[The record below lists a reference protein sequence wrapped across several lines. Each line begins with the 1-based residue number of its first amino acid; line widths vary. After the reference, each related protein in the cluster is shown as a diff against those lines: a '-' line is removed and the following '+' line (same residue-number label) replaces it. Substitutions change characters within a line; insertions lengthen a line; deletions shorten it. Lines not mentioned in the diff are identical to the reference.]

1 LDRLTHISRFEVD
14 LDFHLGVV
22 AVVLFYF
29 REHLI
34 ELGVGRVVF
43 NFKRHPFMH
52 RSHEGVCN
60 RLVQKEL
67 LKLRGRD
74 AGLPLSVRVYKHR
87 ETSKVCKFTI
97 HVNLDEVVFGSEL
110 GCLGHGD
117 VESGLVIED
126 RNFKGVS
133 SFSINL
139 GVKSIQLAVYKSGNN
154 NGEHLVDGVDN
165 FSVVSIKQFLQYP
178 LLKTDLKTANGDSR
192 GRLEHPVDIVGRV
205 NLNECGHSKVGHF
218 EGLYVTADKPK
229 RFGISIKLEVDIDS
243 PDCQHKV
250 VSTVHKF

>member
-1 LDRLTHISRFEVD
+1 MSGLEVD

-34 ELGVGRVVF
+34 NLGFGRVVL

-52 RSHEGVCN
+52 RSHEGVGN

-74 AGLPLSVRVYKHR
+74 AGLPLGVRVYKHR

-110 GCLGHGD
+110 GCLSHG
-117 VESGLVIED
+117 
-126 RNFKGVS
+126 
-133 SFSINL
+133 
-139 GVKSIQLAVYKSGNN
+139 
-154 NGEHLVDGVDN
+154 
-165 FSVVSIKQFLQYP
+165 
-178 LLKTDLKTANGDSR
+178 
-192 GRLEHPVDIVGRV
+192 
-205 NLNECGHSKVGHF
+205 
-218 EGLYVTADKPK
+218 
-229 RFGISIKLEVDIDS
+229 
-243 PDCQHKV
+243 
-250 VSTVHKF
+250 